1 MAKFKLK
8 RFFPQE
14 IQIEVTDKQL
24 IQMFPIEVQEHPFMG
39 EITRQWH
46 SDSKIFS
53 VENSNPE
60 DIIDLSTNSK
70 HIQMKKEVMEDILSR
85 LEKFKIV
92 LYYEDKEDI
101 YEVEKLQ

>member
-14 IQIEVTDKQL
+14 IEIEITDKQL
-24 IQMFPIEVQEHPFMG
+24 IQMFPIEIQEHPFMG
-39 EITRQWH
+39 EISRQWQ

-53 VENSNPE
+53 VETSNPE
-60 DIIDLSTNSK
+60 EIIDISTNSK
-70 HIQMKKEVMEDILSR
+70 HIQIKKEIMEKILSSLNR
-85 LEKFKIV
+85 FKIV

-101 YEVEKLQ
+101 YEVEKVQ